1 MKTSVI
7 IYFNISLILR
17 NQNTEGTVYSLE
29 LTTSCTSL
37 RLGTSAKFSE
47 NKEAVTGVQT
57 DPVLYFTKKRIQYI
71 C

>member
-7 IYFNISLILR
+7 IYFNIGLILR

-29 LTTSCTSL
+29 LT
-37 RLGTSAKFSE
+37 GTSAKFSE

-57 DPVLYFTKKRIQYI
+57 DPVLYFTKKRIQHI